1 MYQIF
6 LGTNS
11 HTHSVQGFK
20 SQCIYIPTFTSS
32 VYSLS
37 PYSLQ
42 ILVSFFSFLF
52 FLFETIRVYGVSCLV
67 AYIRIHG
74 LFLLLYGDRFTG
86 WTLSLMLKIYFLTL
100 CNLSSVCFDFKYFL
114 YKFLENFF
122 SSMNCLFVYFS
133 LVLFSFRRQTLFNP
147 RNYVNK
153 VLVPNFEKSI
163 VVYDIYI
170 GLINYLRVCWG
181 TKLTLAVQKTK
192 QKILTFEFSGSS
204 WNCKKRFLFVI
215 ACDFLMSR
223 FELKY
228 CRFWFLMWSKFEGH
242 GVLIS
247 VQSNCLIRM
256 SLIIWPN
263 KFEVCFAQFMWIYIC
278 TWIYVNNFECGI
290 DCLGAIGTDV

>member
-20 SQCIYIPTFTSS
+20 SQCNYIPTFTSS

-100 CNLSSVCFDFKYFL
+100 CNLSFVCFDFKYFL

-122 SSMNCLFVYFS
+122 FSSLNCLFVYFS
-133 LVLFSFRRQTLFNP
+133 LVLFSYRDRPFLILGTMLTKFWFLIL
-147 RNYVNK
+147 K
-153 VLVPNFEKSI
+153 KSI

-181 TKLTLAVQKTK
+181 T
-192 QKILTFEFSGSS
+192 
-204 WNCKKRFLFVI
+204 
-215 ACDFLMSR
+215 
-223 FELKY
+223 
-228 CRFWFLMWSKFEGH
+228 
-242 GVLIS
+242 
-247 VQSNCLIRM
+247 
-256 SLIIWPN
+256 
-263 KFEVCFAQFMWIYIC
+263 
-278 TWIYVNNFECGI
+278 
-290 DCLGAIGTDV
+290 